1 MPPAV
6 QHRRGTL
13 AALTA
18 ANETPLAGQIYFESD
33 TNKLKVGD
41 GVTAYNALP
50 YIVGGAAT
58 GAGASA
64 INSLLDSLTFN
75 GSTTTFNLT
84 IGSVAATPHSAASLL
99 ISLNGVVQRPGVA
112 YTVSGSQITFSAAP
126 AATDSF
132 FGVFLAGDS
141 AVFSSPATI
150 TSTQNNYSLATG
162 ASHIRLAGDAA
173 RTITGFVANAGTS
186 VTLHNVGSFGLTISH
201 ESASSV
207 AANRVI
213 SPTGSDFT
221 IPVNSSATITYDATT
236 ARWRATAVV
245 RSVIESWWAASAD
258 KTKLD
263 GIATGATANATDAQ
277 LRDRSTH
284 TGTQTISTVAGLQT
298 ALDGKQPSGS
308 YAASVHSHV
317 IGDTTGLQAALD
329 GKQAAGSYA
338 ASAHLHIIDNVTGLQ
353 TALDGKQASGSY
365 AAATHTHTIA
375 NVTGLQTALDDKQPV
390 GVYATLVGGRVP
402 PEQLPSYVDDIIEK
416 DNFSQLP
423 ASGEEGKIYI
433 TINDSKLWRWGGTVY
448 VQVGGSGSGGGGP
461 ANTDALSEGTT
472 NLYFTSARATSAVQ
486 SQLDAKAP
494 LVHTH
499 VIADV
504 TGLQS
509 DLNNKAAL
517 SHAHVVGDV
526 TGLQAALDGKQA
538 SGSYASATHTH
549 SATDIVSG
557 TVATARLGSGTANST
572 TFLRGDGSWATPAGG
587 GSGSLSGSV
596 TIPGFGDPAY
606 AQVSLLLHGD
616 GNITDSGP
624 AARTASNTNVATNGA
639 AKFGASSLVFDG
651 TSRLVYASNAAW
663 NFPADF
669 TAEAWIYLTAAIGSG
684 AHSEYA
690 LAAQWSGG
698 GGLCWLWYLKS
709 NGFTIVIGNGSP
721 VVGFDHTGVSLTT
734 HQWHHVAIV
743 RSAGVISSYLNGSR
757 FGTYASSLD
766 LSGNGVLTIGDQ
778 ADSSVRPF
786 FGRIDEFRITKGARY
801 TGESYTV
808 PTAAFADSADLTVP
822 ITGSGGG
829 SSSASDLTSG
839 TVANARL
846 TTRARASMNLYLWSA
861 FR

>member
-18 ANETPLAGQIYFESD
+18 ANEIPFAGQIYFESD

-41 GVTAYNALP
+41 GVTAYNSLP

-64 INSLLDSLTFN
+64 INAVLDSLTFN
-75 GSTTTFNLT
+75 GVTTTFGLT
-84 IGSVAATPHSAASLL
+84 IGSVAATPNSAASLL
-99 ISLNGVVQRPGVA
+99 IVLNGVVQRPGVA

-126 AATDSF
+126 AATDTF

-162 ASHIRLAGDAA
+162 ASHVRLAGDAA
-173 RTITGFVANAGTS
+173 RTITGFVANAGSS
-186 VTLHNVGSFGLTISH
+186 VTLHNTGSFGLTIAH

-213 SPTGSDFT
+213 SPTAADFT
-221 IPVNSSATITYDATT
+221 IPANSSATLTYDATS

-338 ASAHLHIIDNVTGLQ
+338 ASTHSHIIGDVTGLQ

-375 NVTGLQTALDDKQPV
+375 NVTGLQAALDDKQV
-390 GVYATLVGGRVP
+390 AGSYATLVGGRVP
-402 PEQLPSYVDDIIEK
+402 AEQLPSYVDDIIEK

-448 VQVGGSGSGGGGP
+448 VQVGGSGGGGGGGP
-461 ANTDALSEGTT
+461 ANTDALTEGTT
-472 NLYFTSARATSAVQ
+472 NLYFTNTRATSAVQ

-517 SHAHVVGDV
+517 SHAHVVQDV

-587 GSGSLSGSV
+587 G
-596 TIPGFGDPAY
+596 
-606 AQVSLLLHGD
+606 
-616 GNITDSGP
+616 
-624 AARTASNTNVATNGA
+624 
-639 AKFGASSLVFDG
+639 
-651 TSRLVYASNAAW
+651 
-663 NFPADF
+663 
-669 TAEAWIYLTAAIGSG
+669 
-684 AHSEYA
+684 
-690 LAAQWSGG
+690 
-698 GGLCWLWYLKS
+698 
-709 NGFTIVIGNGSP
+709 
-721 VVGFDHTGVSLTT
+721 
-734 HQWHHVAIV
+734 
-743 RSAGVISSYLNGSR
+743 
-757 FGTYASSLD
+757 
-766 LSGNGVLTIGDQ
+766 
-778 ADSSVRPF
+778 
-786 FGRIDEFRITKGARY
+786 
-801 TGESYTV
+801 
-808 PTAAFADSADLTVP
+808 
-822 ITGSGGG
+822 GSGGG